1 MQVGLQVYMHSIHA
15 GFLSREIDRSKVS
28 IFGHNTSAAQAAEVK
43 TFLEVYHLV
52 YVRIPQCGENA
63 CTQYICNEN

>member
-15 GFLSREIDRSKVS
+15 GLLSREIDRSKVS

-43 TFLEVYHLV
+43 TLLNLSIEVRDAH
-52 YVRIPQCGENA
+52 
-63 CTQYICNEN
+63 